1 MASFAASRLA
11 LAAGALLP
19 LLCTVP
25 APPASADPVLIG
37 SSGSARVT
45 LDFFGAGLPSRTDEE
60 TFGPS
65 GGAAVAEVGRNR
77 AVQTGTGI
85 NAVNVEA
92 RLSDVPEF
100 LFRADTDIAWNIEN
114 TGPDLRDLTFDYTI
128 NGGRLR
134 LFDPTGSF
142 HELESTVA
150 VSIFTIA
157 PDFGGFLWEWGVT
170 LRGTA
175 PGVVATQV
183 HGFATIFPFDD
194 PLGLGSPTVS
204 AVSVSATEAVV
215 SIAPFTATVHL
226 GEMEPGARAS
236 IIYSMFGQVS
246 GPSLRDAGASATVGD
261 PFNLAGTPGSVLS
274 FNGAAAVPEPSVVVL
289 TGLGV
294 AALVR
299 RMRSRR

>member
-11 LAAGALLP
+11 LAGGVLFAI
-19 LLCTVP
+19 LCTVP
-25 APPASADPVLIG
+25 ASPASADPVLVG
-37 SSGSARVT
+37 SAGSARVR
-45 LDFFGAGLPSRTDEE
+45 LDFFGTGLPSRIEEE
-60 TFGPS
+60 TFGPF

-77 AVQTGTGI
+77 AVQTGSGI

-92 RLSDVPEF
+92 RLSDIPEF
-100 LFRADTDIAWNIEN
+100 LFRADTDIDWDIEN
-114 TGPDLRDLTFDYTI
+114 TGADARDLTFDYTI
-128 NGGRLR
+128 NGGQLR

-142 HELESTVA
+142 HELESTVG
-150 VSIFTIA
+150 VSIFTLA
-157 PDFGGFLWEWGVT
+157 PDFSGFLWEWGVT
-170 LRGTA
+170 LRGVS
-175 PGVVATQV
+175 PGVVETEV

-226 GEMEPGARAS
+226 GEMGPGSVARIS
-236 IIYSMFGQVS
+236 YSMFGQVS

-261 PFNLAGTPGSVLS
+261 PFDLSGTPGSVLS
-274 FNGAAAVPEPSVVVL
+274 FNGGAAVPEPSIVVL

-294 AALVR
+294 AALLR
-299 RMRSRR
+299 RMRPRR